1 MTPTASR
8 PRAIVIHEIADAR
21 AALAAAAAL
30 RAPVLLLSAPSGA
43 AALGAGW
50 WQALIRRMA
59 AEYPDVQF
67 TALLDCGARAEL
79 VQAALRQGLT
89 DLCYRG
95 PAATA
100 RRLADIAG
108 QRGARLVRRRP
119 QALDLMGISDRAAAA
134 RAWLSGSGPK
144 TGPKPAAG

>member
-8 PRAIVIHEIADAR
+8 PRAVVIHEIADAR

-30 RAPVLLLSAPSGA
+30 RVPVLLLSAPSGA
-43 AALGAGW
+43 ASLGAGW
-50 WQALIRRMA
+50 WQALVRRMTV
-59 AEYPDVQF
+59 EYPDVQF
-67 TALLDCGARAEL
+67 TALLDCGTRADL
-79 VQAALRQGLT
+79 AQAALRQGLS

-100 RRLADIAG
+100 RRLSDIAD
-108 QRGARLVRRRP
+108 QLGARLVRRRP
-119 QALDLMGISDRAAAA
+119 KALDLMGISDRAAAL
-134 RAWLSGSGPK
+134 RAWLSGAGSK